1 MLKLHFLHAICHNYD
16 MFRSIL
22 IIYRQ
27 LLRINKA
34 YIKTQKDYWI
44 HQHYVRRGLQILH
57 NLCVAVDNWFM
68 TCGGEDPAGRYLCN
82 W

>member
-34 YIKTQKDYWI
+34 YIKTQKDY
-44 HQHYVRRGLQILH
+44 
-57 NLCVAVDNWFM
+57 
-68 TCGGEDPAGRYLCN
+68 
-82 W
+82 